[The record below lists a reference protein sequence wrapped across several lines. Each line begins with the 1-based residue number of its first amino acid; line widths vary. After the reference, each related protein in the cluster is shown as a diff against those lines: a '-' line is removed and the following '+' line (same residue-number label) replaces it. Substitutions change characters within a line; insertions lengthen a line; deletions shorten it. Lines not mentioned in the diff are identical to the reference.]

1 MTVLKFLWTTLL
13 GGVIVIVPIGLAA
26 AGIVKAVA
34 IARDILAPIAD
45 RLPETMHFRT
55 LVALGFVLAV
65 CFAAGVLLRTA
76 IGRAAARAADKGL
89 LERIP
94 GYTLYRTLSR
104 RIGGQQGQE
113 MEVAAI
119 RMDDHELLAFVMER
133 FPDGRCAIFVPSS
146 PTPAVGSM
154 LIVPAERVR
163 VLDIPMKQALGCLT
177 QWGVGTSAVVSGTP
191 ARATEA

>member
-13 GGVIVIVPIGLAA
+13 GGVIVIVPVALAV

-34 IARDILAPIAD
+34 IARDILAPVAD

-55 LVALGFVLAV
+55 LVALLLVLAV
-65 CFAAGVLLRTA
+65 CFAAGVVLRTA
-76 IGRAAARAADKGL
+76 IGRALSRAADKGL

-94 GYTLYRTLSR
+94 GYTLYRTLTR
-104 RIGGQQGQE
+104 RIGGQQGHE

-119 RMDDHELLAFVMER
+119 RMDDHELLALVMER

-154 LIVPAERVR
+154 IIVSGDRVR

-177 QWGVGTSAVVSGTP
+177 QWGVGAAGVVSGSP
-191 ARATEA
+191 ARTT

>member
-1 MTVLKFLWTTLL
+1 MSFLKFLWTTIL

-76 IGRAAARAADKGL
+76 IGRAMARAADKGL

-94 GYTLYRTLSR
+94 GYTLYRT
-104 RIGGQQGQE
+104 
-113 MEVAAI
+113 
-119 RMDDHELLAFVMER
+119 
-133 FPDGRCAIFVPSS
+133 
-146 PTPAVGSM
+146 
-154 LIVPAERVR
+154 
-163 VLDIPMKQALGCLT
+163 
-177 QWGVGTSAVVSGTP
+177 
-191 ARATEA
+191 